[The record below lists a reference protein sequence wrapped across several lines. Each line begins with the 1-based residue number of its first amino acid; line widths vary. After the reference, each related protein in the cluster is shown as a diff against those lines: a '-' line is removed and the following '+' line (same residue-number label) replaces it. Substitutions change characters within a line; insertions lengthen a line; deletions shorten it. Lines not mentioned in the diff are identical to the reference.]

1 MNRMLLVL
9 VLAAAGSNAQAQT
22 VTLIEEVAVEGFARV
37 NGMPFTG
44 ISGFDYDPQS
54 GRAIAVSN
62 DTGRIGPVRF
72 FGLKLDFS
80 DRGLGGFV
88 PDQAQALNHPD
99 GTRFEP
105 GLHQPGAVRIIPA
118 DPIGDEPYLVW
129 TSEGHLRDGKRAGV
143 FEMCTGATFMDWFR
157 TGDASD
163 QTSESSGPRHD
174 LAWESLALMP
184 DHSLIA
190 ACEQPLTQDG
200 PVMTAG
206 SGAGTIRLVH
216 LDYWTAKAI
225 REYAYPIAEPG
236 PDAPEGAVRSLVE
249 LIAVDQDTLLSIESV
264 MVPDQ
269 GRSPRA
275 TTELYMVELAGAT
288 DVTVTASLAESS
300 SFTPVAKRLI
310 ADTAS
315 LGIKDLRY
323 NAGAFWHKIDNN
335 RFGLVLVTDNGNDQ
349 YRPTYFALLGVEGLE
364 PMRPYV
370 RNSAGRHAPV
380 PGPDASEPRVIAKAG
395 S

>member
-1 MNRMLLVL
+1 MNRLI
-9 VLAAAGSNAQAQT
+9 LALALAAGSAARAQT
-22 VTLIEEVAVEGFARV
+22 VTLIEEVPVEGYARV

-62 DTGRIGPVRF
+62 DTGTTGPVRF
-72 FGLKLDFS
+72 FGLKLDFNE
-80 DRGLGGFV
+80 RGLANFA
-88 PDQAQALNHPD
+88 PDQAQALNHPN

-118 DPIGDEPYLVW
+118 DPVGDEPYLVW
-129 TSEGHLRDGKRAGV
+129 TSEGHLREGKRAGV

-157 TGDASD
+157 TGDASE
-163 QTSESSGPRHD
+163 QASESDGPRHD
-174 LAWESLALMP
+174 YAWESLALMP

-190 ACEQPLTQDG
+190 ACEQPLVQDG
-200 PVMTAG
+200 PVMVAG
-206 SGAGTIRLVH
+206 SGSGVIRLVH
-216 LDYWTAKAI
+216 LDYWTASAI
-225 REYAYPIAEPG
+225 HEYAYPIAEPG
-236 PDAPEGAVRSLVE
+236 PGAPQGAVRSLVE
-249 LIAVDQDTLLSIESV
+249 LIAVDQDTILAIESV

-275 TTELYMVELAGAT
+275 TTELYLVELAGAS
-288 DVTVTASLAESS
+288 DVTGVGSLAESS
-300 SFTPVAKRLI
+300 SYIPVTKRLL

-323 NAGAFWHKIDNN
+323 NAGAFWHKFDDA
-335 RFGLVLVTDNGNDQ
+335 RFGLVLVSDNANDQ
-349 YRPTYFALLGVEGLE
+349 YRPTYFALLAVEGLE
-364 PMRPYV
+364 PQRPYV
-370 RNSAGRHAPV
+370 RSSAGRHAPL
-380 PGPDASEPRVIAKAG
+380 PGPDASEPRAITKSG